1 MVDMTSKIKELMHKP
16 EQIRNIGTVAHI
28 DHGKTTFS
36 DNLLAGAGMMSEE
49 LAGKQLFMDFDK
61 QEQERGITIWS
72 ANASMVHNYEGKEY
86 LINLIDTPGH
96 VDFGGDVTRA
106 MRAVDGVIVI
116 ACAVEGVM
124 PQTETV
130 LRQCLKER
138 AKPILFIN
146 KVDRLIRELKL
157 NPEAMQARFQ
167 KIITEVNIL
176 IQKYAEE
183 EYKDK
188 WMVNVADGSVTFG
201 SAYRN
206 WAISV
211 PFMKKTGI
219 TFKDIIDLTNED
231 KDKELAKKAP
241 LYKIMLDMI
250 IKHLPSPD
258 IAQKY
263 RIPKIWH
270 GDLDSEIGKS
280 MQNVDS
286 NGHLAAVITKMVPDP
301 HAGFVSTARIFSG
314 KISKGQV
321 VHLIGQHKNQ
331 RVQQVS
337 VYEGPRRIQV
347 DEVMAGNIVG
357 IVGLSD
363 AFSGE
368 TICETDYIIEPFEQ
382 IKHIFEP
389 VVTKAIEPKD
399 PRDLTKLINFL
410 RKVGR
415 EDTTISVKIN
425 EETGEYLVSGLGE
438 LHLDTKIERKLK
450 EMEIPI
456 EASPPIVVYRET
468 IAKRSGQ
475 IEGKSPNKHNKFY
488 FIVEPLDEK
497 ILEAMKNNEIPSEAD
512 FKKKQLELQKKLLDL
527 GMSNDDVKSIQ
538 LIYNKN
544 ILMDKTKGIQ
554 YLNETM
560 EMIKDAFKEVMDEG
574 PLAKESCVGIKAI
587 LVDAELHEDA
597 IHRGPGQVLPAIRYA
612 ISVGMLNADPVILE
626 PKQIIRIDVPS
637 EIMGGAI
644 KEIQNRRG
652 QVLDMSEERGTTII
666 RAKIPVSE
674 MFGFNSALKS
684 ATEGKG
690 FYSLIDVIF
699 ERLPKDLQNKTIIKI
714 RKRKGLSEQIP
725 KIE

>member
-1 MVDMTSKIKELMHKP
+1 
-16 EQIRNIGTVAHI
+16 
-28 DHGKTTFS
+28 
-36 DNLLAGAGMMSEE
+36 
-49 LAGKQLFMDFDK
+49 
-61 QEQERGITIWS
+61 
-72 ANASMVHNYEGKEY
+72 
-86 LINLIDTPGH
+86 
-96 VDFGGDVTRA
+96 
-106 MRAVDGVIVI
+106 
-116 ACAVEGVM
+116 
-124 PQTETV
+124 
-130 LRQCLKER
+130 
-138 AKPILFIN
+138 
-146 KVDRLIRELKL
+146 
-157 NPEAMQARFQ
+157 
-167 KIITEVNIL
+167 
-176 IQKYAEE
+176 
-183 EYKDK
+183 
-188 WMVNVADGSVTFG
+188 
-201 SAYRN
+201 
-206 WAISV
+206 
-211 PFMKKTGI
+211 MKKTGI

-450 EMEIPI
+450 EMDIPI

-612 ISVGMLNADPVILE
+612 ISAGMLNADPVILE
-626 PKQIIRIDVPS
+626 PKQIVRIDVPS